1 MVRLA
6 GFSMIAVSC
15 SGLGVWY
22 AWNMQQRLQ
31 HLHTMNRIIEL
42 LVSLLQYGKST
53 LPECCCQLAAQAEE
67 PYGQA
72 LPGCIRR

>member
-42 LVSLLQYGKST
+42 LVSLLQYGL
-53 LPECCCQLAAQAEE
+53 LPVGR
-67 PYGQA
+67 PGGGA
-72 LPGCIRR
+72 LRAGFCPGV